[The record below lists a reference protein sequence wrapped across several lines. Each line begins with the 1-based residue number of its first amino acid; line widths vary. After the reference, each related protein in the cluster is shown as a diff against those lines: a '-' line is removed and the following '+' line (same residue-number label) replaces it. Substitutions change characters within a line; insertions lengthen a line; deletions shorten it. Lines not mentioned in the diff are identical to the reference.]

1 MGLYFTFAVFVIVI
15 LVAVSGLVA
24 KIRKL
29 QLKSA
34 YIERRCAELENLL
47 SAQNKTDQFKLES
60 ILQSLDDGI
69 LVVNTNGQVSWFNK
83 SVPEITNLSSIETGK
98 TLIQLFLRHEID
110 DLFKNVI
117 SNRAPAELEI
127 EFGINQK
134 KYCRVRAF
142 PIFGNTQSGQVTAV
156 VIVLSDLTEIKRLEK
171 IRQEFVANVSHEL
184 RTPIS
189 LIKGAIETVLYSDM
203 SDEATQKRFLRMIEK
218 HVLRLE
224 TLVNDILSLS
234 QLESGKEILNI
245 QKVNLFDLANKGIE
259 ELSPNANRRNI
270 RISNRIPQSLFVN
283 ADPDKIHQVFV
294 NLIDNAIKYGIENGK
309 IDVYVDESSGDYV
322 DVHVKDDG
330 PGIPFEAQHRIFER
344 FFRLDKARSRDCG
357 GTGLG
362 LSIVK
367 HIIQAHGGKVNVVS
381 EPGKG
386 ADFSFT
392 LKRYISA

>member
-142 PIFGNTQSGQVTAV
+142 PIFGNIQSGQVTAV

-330 PGIPFEAQHRIFER
+330 PGIPFEA
-344 FFRLDKARSRDCG
+344 
-357 GTGLG
+357 
-362 LSIVK
+362 
-367 HIIQAHGGKVNVVS
+367 
-381 EPGKG
+381 
-386 ADFSFT
+386 
-392 LKRYISA
+392 